1 MLYLQRLEWPRI
13 VMPQCQ
19 CHRKPHTQ
27 ADFLFLLLL
36 TVKAVAPVL
45 GGWVVLGVK
54 EDKPLIHYVGLWCGD
69 RHGEEGGADH
79 GEEAASLQGDHLAQ
93 GSARQVFHARGGAGQ
108 VEAKEGA
115 CSDLD
120 DTGAEEAQPW
130 GTFTCSDRC
139 GDEPGSSALLEPVP
153 CQLKQR
159 IPSAGSQRGEADPS
173 TFSTTN
179 RPQFPSLGHL
189 LGHI

>member
-1 MLYLQRLEWPRI
+1 MSQ
-13 VMPQCQ
+13 
-19 CHRKPHTQ
+19 KAAQ

-36 TVKAVAPVL
+36 TVKAVAPLL

-54 EDKPLIHYVGLWCGD
+54 EDKPLVHYVGLWGGD

-93 GSARQVFHARGGAGQ
+93 GSGRQVLHARGGAGQ

-115 CSDLD
+115 CSYLD
-120 DTGAEEAQPW
+120 DTGAEEAHPW
-130 GTFTCSDRC
+130 GAFTCSDCC

-153 CQLKQR
+153 GQLEQR
-159 IPSAGSQRGEADPS
+159 FPSAGSQRGEADPAG
-173 TFSTTN
+173 TFYTTN

-189 LGHI
+189 LGHNGKAPCGEGRKI